1 MACPLCDKKEGN
13 ELELQGEVIEIIYK
27 NDINSYCIAVLK
39 LDKESRAIATELN
52 DETTIVGYLPF
63 VNIGDT
69 LKVVGKVVE
78 HQEYGKQ
85 FKVDTFEKSMPQTTK
100 ALERYLA
107 NCGIKGIGPATA
119 KHIVEMFGEDTIN
132 VFKFEPTKL
141 AQVKGITKDKAIE
154 IANTFIENWEVW
166 QLVGFLDK
174 FGIGPQS
181 AEKIYKALGANAI
194 EEINSNPYILIDLV
208 NKVNFEQIDKMALG
222 LGIEYN
228 NEKRIRSGIKH
239 ALILMTFN
247 GHCCTRYES
256 LIDYV
261 QKLLGVSE
269 NEVEDCL
276 INMKAKEDIVLEE
289 RDGEEWVYLYP
300 YYRAEEEVARR
311 LIDLDR
317 YKNVK
322 KIDKFDK
329 ELEMFEKKSNID
341 LSEKQK
347 EAIKAINDNNV
358 CVITGGPGTGKT
370 TIIKTIID
378 IFKYNE
384 MKPVLCAPTGR
395 AAKKMTEAT
404 GEEAKTL
411 HRLLEIGKLSDE
423 NPSMYKEVSVAPIDG
438 DIVIVD
444 EMSMV
449 DLFLMNYLCKALYK
463 GTKLVLVG
471 DIDQLPSV
479 GPGNVLKDIIESEE
493 ITTITLNKIFRQAAR
508 SKIIVNA
515 HRVNEGIGF
524 ITKQEIEDGA
534 NADEYIDGAE
544 TQEVNGKSN
553 SEKEDKD
560 TNTDRQVKASNIA
573 DRNNSFLDDFFF
585 VNERNKEKILY
596 NIITL
601 SGERLKNYGDY
612 DFFKNIQVITP
623 TKKGELG
630 TKELNKILQQ
640 TINPSME
647 TKKERKFGD
656 SIFREGDRIMQIKN
670 NYDIY
675 WEKKEP
681 RFEYGSGVFNGEF
694 GTICNIDEESKQ
706 VKIKFDDDKEVWYQF
721 SELDQIEH
729 AYAITVHKAQGSEFD
744 VVLMPI
750 SQTAPMLLTRNL
762 LYTGMT
768 RARKLLIIIGNK
780 NIIDFM
786 INNADNKKRNTGLA
800 FKLRMRN

>member
-1 MACPLCDKKEGN
+1 M
-13 ELELQGEVIEIIYK
+13 ELQGEVIEIIYK
-27 NDINSYCIAVLK
+27 NELNSYCIAVLK
-39 LDKESRAIATELN
+39 IDKNSLDEENNEIKTLD

-69 LKVVGKVVE
+69 LKVVGKIVE

-85 FKVDTFEKSMPQTTK
+85 VKVETFEKMMPQTTK

-119 KHIVEMFGEDTIN
+119 KKIVDTFGEDTLN

-141 AQVKGITKDKAIE
+141 AQIKGITKDRAME
-154 IANTFIENWEVW
+154 IANTFVENWEVW

-174 FGIGPQS
+174 FGIGPQN
-181 AEKIYKALGANAI
+181 AEKIYKELGINAI
-194 EEINSNPYILIDLV
+194 EEIEANPYILVDLV

-239 ALILMTFN
+239 ALILMTYN
-247 GHCCTRYES
+247 GHCCTKYEN
-256 LIDYV
+256 LVDFV
-261 QKLLGVSE
+261 VKLLGVTGNDVE
-269 NEVEDCL
+269 NSI
-276 INMKAKEDIVLEE
+276 INMKAKEEIVLEE
-289 RDGEEWVYLYP
+289 RNEEEWVYLYS
-300 YYRAEEEVARR
+300 YFKAEENVARR
-311 LIDLDR
+311 LIDLDT
-317 YKNVK
+317 YKNIK
-322 KIDKFDK
+322 KIDRFEK
-329 ELEMFEKKSNID
+329 ELKLFEEKSNID
-341 LSEKQK
+341 LSEKQR
-347 EAIKAINDNNV
+347 EAIEAINDNNV

-378 IFKYNE
+378 IFKHNE

-395 AAKKMTEAT
+395 AAKKMTETT

-411 HRLLEIGKLSDE
+411 HRLLEIGKFSDE
-423 NPSMYKEVSVAPIDG
+423 DQGMNADLSVAAIDG

-449 DLFLMNYLCKALYK
+449 DMCLMNYLCKALYK

-479 GPGNVLKDIIESEE
+479 GPGNVLKDIIESER
-493 ITTITLNKIFRQAAR
+493 ITTITLNKIFRQAAK

-524 ITKQEIEDGA
+524 ITKEEINNMEEV
-534 NADEYIDGAE
+534 DENDTLGM
-544 TQEVNGKSN
+544 
-553 SEKEDKD
+553 KD
-560 TNTDRQVKASNIA
+560 TSRDGHVK
-573 DRNNSFLDDFFF
+573 FLEDFFF
-585 VNERNKEKILY
+585 IDEKNKEKILY

-612 DFFKNIQVITP
+612 DFLKNIQVITP

-640 TINPSME
+640 TINPSSE
-647 TKKERKFGD
+647 TKRERKFGD

-681 RFEYGSGVFNGEF
+681 LFESGSGVFNGEF
-694 GTICNIDEESKQ
+694 GTINIIDDFNKQ
-706 VKIKFDDDKEVWYQF
+706 VKIKFDDEKEVWYQYN
-721 SELDQIEH
+721 ELDQIEH
-729 AYAITVHKAQGSEFD
+729 AYAITVHKGQ
-744 VVLMPI
+744 
-750 SQTAPMLLTRNL
+750 
-762 LYTGMT
+762 
-768 RARKLLIIIGNK
+768 RK
-780 NIIDFM
+780 
-786 INNADNKKRNTGLA
+786 
-800 FKLRMRN
+800 